1 MWTLLVTRH
10 PQLFLCRAYP
20 GSHCERMVDAL
31 INGAPPQSIG
41 CCSASGWTDSTLF
54 LKWLEHFTQ
63 LTNRSPQAPQLI
75 IMDGHHSHK
84 TLSEILYAREHGITL
99 ITLLP
104 HSTHKMQPLDR
115 MYFKSLKCAY
125 KTQCDSWMVTNP
137 EKRITFFHMAAIFG
151 RAYLK
156 TVTCD
161 KAVNGFSS
169 WWKYFYWWRFCSLE
183 SHRWTSSPNLN
194 HNEQESTTE
203 QQLPVTD
210 FQSSTASTDT
220 FDNNSPDGPTSSKN
234 QKIDPGQLSNYRR

>member
-1 MWTLLVTRH
+1 
-10 PQLFLCRAYP
+10 
-20 GSHCERMVDAL
+20 MVDAL

-156 TVTCD
+156 TATCD

-169 WWKYFYWWRFCSLE
+169 CDENIFTDEDFAALKVTDEPVPEHVEDDGQISSDRP
-183 SHRWTSSPNLN
+183 SSPNLN